1 MGKTAEGNT
10 VLNLSSNTLQVKIIH
25 APSASLSFIES
36 MVCQYEICQCQLRCF
51 VRRASVFYRISSPA
65 SLRMKKLQAQT
76 TLMDLSS

>member
-36 MVCQYEICQCQLRCF
+36 MLCQYEVCLCRHRCCL
-51 VRRASVFYRISSPA
+51 RRASVSYRISSPA
-65 SLRMKKLQAQT
+65 SLRMKKLRAQT
-76 TLMDLSS
+76 TRMDLSS